1 MINLDLDYLRSYSQ
15 ARPDPWGTSQPHNAY
30 EETSWLQFLVIGH
43 ETRLESRQ
51 ITPQSAFHASVMYS
65 PEQLQSPK
73 YMVTMK
79 IIKQSFGDGFKPDYP
94 ALNTFEQYCK
104 DHWGTGVRDGLI
116 FFFSTPDPVIA
127 GTFAKQR

>member
-1 MINLDLDYLRSYSQ
+1 
-15 ARPDPWGTSQPHNAY
+15 
-30 EETSWLQFLVIGH
+30 
-43 ETRLESRQ
+43 
-51 ITPQSAFHASVMYS
+51 MYS